1 MRTSLTR
8 RFVFLFLLLAL
19 ALVGSA
25 CTITIGPYDDADGTG
40 PQNTSA
46 LPAPKNGPADEP
58 LLDAAQQARK
68 EEADW
73 YVANVVYKGGEV
85 LHAIQLPSGDV
96 LDFIKRD
103 TLPAFPDE
111 LPALPDELSALPFA
125 PEDLV
130 LPEGVEL
137 GLTELEQIPEL
148 LELAA
153 TATPFHR
160 PTFWPYILGDAPDAT
175 SIEDYLAR
183 YQEGGQPSSGR
194 RLYAGLASLEWNR
207 GVSGY
212 MNQFR
217 PEVEPDSFSLIEFTV
232 FCPAEGPAQEQ
243 IGIVISVD
251 KRNAFGMDQKKH
263 LDDDPRLH
271 IEYARPVNGHV
282 QYIWDEMD
290 GAFVANPLRLHHPG
304 QKVPVSAP
312 GGARVEHLLAIFQV
326 PWGDWWIT
334 YNGNLLGYYPAS
346 LFTML
351 KGGACGS
358 AWYGEVLNRKPGA
371 IETEMGSGEFAEAGL
386 LNAAYVRNPVYFDLS
401 WQQVE
406 PQDDW
411 SMIPYNPLCYD
422 RSSLWNHHMILG
434 GPGGKNP
441 ACEW

>member
-1 MRTSLTR
+1 MRTFLGR
-8 RFVFLFLLLAL
+8 GFAFLFFLPALAL
-19 ALVGSA
+19 AGSA
-25 CTITIGPYDDADGTG
+25 CTITIGRYDDTEGTG
-40 PQNTSA
+40 PRNTSA
-46 LPAPKNGPADEP
+46 LPAPKDGPADEP
-58 LLDAAQQARK
+58 LLDAAQRARK
-68 EEADW
+68 EEADR
-73 YVANVVYKGGEV
+73 YTATVIYKGGEI

-103 TLPAFPDE
+103 TLPALPYE
-111 LPALPDELSALPFA
+111 LPELPFG

-130 LPEGVEL
+130 LPEGVEV
-137 GLTELEQIPEL
+137 GLTELEHSAEL

-160 PTFWPYILGDAPDAT
+160 PTFWPYILGEAPDAT

-194 RLYAGLASLEWNR
+194 RLYAGLASLKWNR
-207 GVSGY
+207 GVSGF

-217 PEVEPDSFSLIEFTV
+217 PEVEPQSFSLIEFTV
-232 FCPAEGPAQEQ
+232 FCPAEGPVQEQ

-251 KRNAFGMDQKKH
+251 KWNVFGVKLPNQM
-263 LDDDPRLH
+263 DDDPRMH
-271 IEYARPVNGHV
+271 IEYARPVNGKV
-282 QYIWDEMD
+282 QYVWDEMD
-290 GAFVANPLRLHHPG
+290 SAFVANPFRLHHPG
-304 QKVPVSAP
+304 QRVPVSAL
-312 GGARVEHLLAIFQV
+312 GGTRVEHLLAIFQV

-334 YNGNLLGYYPAS
+334 YNGELLGYYPAS

-351 KGGACGS
+351 NGGACGS
-358 AWYGEVLNRKPGA
+358 AWYGEVLNTA
-371 IETEMGSGEFAEAGL
+371 SYAVSTEMGSGDFAEAGL

-422 RSSLWNHHMILG
+422 RSSLWEHHMILG
-434 GPGGKNP
+434 GPRGKNP